1 MSNDTRITA
10 SLECEELFDS
20 MDKAAAKVESFSKKA
35 GESIDKVDKKI
46 KTMSENEKR
55 AYDALKSSYDK
66 HSAELKRI
74 ASDYEALRVKRKAGE
89 KLTESEWASLH
100 VLTSDYKKHSG
111 ALRNVSKELDGIAKA
126 SKNVVERLDINSIM
140 NATAGGVSAILIS
153 KFSDLLLDFGKA
165 VVSVGTKTQQT
176 ISQFDAMANSISNG
190 AVAYQAFNDVTRNTN
205 YEFDAVDEM
214 GKRLLNMGYSA
225 KDAAGLIQ
233 LCSDTAAGLG
243 QGQAGAEELVR
254 TISMIQ
260 TAGKMEEDQLANLQ
274 MAGLNVDE
282 IFSTLGLTGVEAMTA
297 LRNGTLDGQ
306 TAVKALTD
314 YMHKFDGSM
323 AKSKD
328 NLVDMWG
335 DVAGNAITA
344 CGEIGTGIANIV
356 KESEMMQVLIDFTQS
371 MIDLVRGEGCQAW
384 NDIGVVAQLAMDTIG
399 NILQIVCTT
408 IKLGVIL
415 VNELYD
421 AFKTMCIKVYE
432 RLKFILEPL
441 GEVFKIFSGI
451 LSLAGQEIKSGVDV
465 SFKETFKQEALPD
478 EKSQFRKGLD
488 RSSTTKTSEGT
499 RIAQEEQKKY
509 QAILD
514 DTKKIQEE
522 ITKESAKRIGID
534 RELSMVGK
542 SRIDQLKAE
551 RKWID
556 EDVKHQKAAEDE
568 LFEKRK
574 ENIQA
579 QIDYYNANPGL
590 PGASETLKALNEQI
604 TKEQELHDKRIANIE
619 AEGEARI
626 ATNEATRKALGMET
640 NPGGDLSTD
649 SVDGFSLGLDKFMQS
664 EEYLEDIGIKLT
676 QLDKLAANTLGKG
689 FASAFE
695 AIVNGSKSASEAFS
709 DMAKQLL
716 VQCANLLAQ
725 WTAIFALV
733 TIWRGPQEGAKAANK
748 MVLGLANGG
757 YVSGPGT
764 ATSDSIPAMLS
775 NGEYVINASAV
786 QALGVG
792 TMDMINSGQLPVA
805 RFAQGGMVG
814 GNGGSASISLHVSA
828 LDAASFEGFLQS
840 GGLDKIKQ
848 ALFDNDRNFAGLAG
862 VW

>member
-140 NATAGGVSAILIS
+140 NAAAGGVSAILIS

-190 AVAYQAFNDVTRNTN
+190 AVAYQAFNDVARNTN

-282 IFSTLGLTGVEAMTA
+282 VFSTLGLTGVEAMTA

-371 MIDLVRGEGCQAW
+371 MIDLVRGEGCHAW

-488 RSSTTKTSEGT
+488 RTTSATSSEVT
-499 RIAQEEQKKY
+499 RVAQEEQKKY
-509 QAILD
+509 QAILKATEKVQKD
-514 DTKKIQEE
+514 IAKAESDSLE
-522 ITKESAKRIGID
+522 ITRKV
-534 RELSMVGK
+534 SMLGMNEFQ
-542 SRIDQLKAE
+542 QLKA
-551 RKWID
+551 KSAWIKQ
-556 EDVKHQKAAEDE
+556 DVQRQKKAEDE
-568 LFEKRK
+568 LF
-574 ENIQA
+574 A
-579 QIDYYNANPGL
+579 QRIASIDKQIEHYKANPGL
-590 PGASETLKALNEQI
+590 PGAADTLKALDEQKI
-604 TKEQELHDKRIANIE
+604 KEDALHQQRLANIV
-619 AEGEARI
+619 AEGELK
-626 ATNEATRKALGMET
+626 TQENEKYLKSLGIET
-640 NPGGDLSTD
+640 NPGADLSTD
-649 SVDGFSLGLDKFMQS
+649 SVDGFSVGLDKFMQS
-664 EEYLEDIGIKLT
+664 QEFLKSIGIEMTNLE
-676 QLDKLAANTLGKG
+676 KLASNTFGKA
-689 FASAFE
+689 FTSAFD
-695 AIVNGSKSASEAFS
+695 AIINGSKSVSEAFS

-716 VQCANLLAQ
+716 VQCANLLTQ
-725 WTAIFALV
+725 WLAIFALV
-733 TIWRGPQEGAKAANK
+733 SIWDPKNAGKAANK
-748 MVLGLANGG
+748 MVLGLAEGG

-775 NGEYVINASAV
+775 NGEYVINARAV

-792 TMDMINSGQLPVA
+792 TMDMINSGHLPTA
-805 RFAQGGMVG
+805 SFSNGGMVG
-814 GNGGSASISLHVSA
+814 GSGGSTSITLHVSA
-828 LDAASFEGFLQS
+828 LDASSFEGFLAG
-840 GGLDKIKQ
+840 GGLNKIKQ
-848 ALFDNDRNFAGLAG
+848 ALLDDDRNFGGMAGT
-862 VW
+862 W